1 MTRPAGPVDT
11 AQMLAFIEF
20 NMDMNM
26 GMDRGMDMHRLHIST
41 HSSGLIR
48 WRWLAGLT
56 ALVLA
61 VHVLVLEASPNLLGV
76 TSPPTLAAAHTFST
90 RTIAAEPPPAPSPA
104 QSPTVTRAEP
114 LPPPKRLAKNL
125 VKQAALPSPGTEAVP
140 IEATSATREPGP
152 ASDPISIE
160 IPAPST
166 VSNEPKVEPTV
177 PAPLPAASS
186 ATGTALN
193 ASPAGINTTPV
204 TAMNLPASVNL
215 QFKVTGSSKGLN
227 YFANAQLAWLN
238 SGSHY
243 DAAMKVS
250 AFLIGSRSMTS
261 VGLIKSSGLAPTRFA
276 DKFKSEMAAHFEGD
290 KGKITFSANSPDAP
304 WIEGAQDR
312 VSVFIQLGGMLA
324 GNPNDFPIGSS
335 IAIYTAGPR
344 DADVWTF
351 KVEAEE
357 KLQLPAGDM
366 TTLRLTRTPR
376 REYDQKIEI
385 WYAPSLGYLP
395 VRNRITQSNGD
406 FVDQQLTEVRK
417 P

>member
-1 MTRPAGPVDT
+1 MMRPEGRVDP
-11 AQMLAFIEF
+11 AKMLTFIEF
-20 NMDMNM
+20 N
-26 GMDRGMDMHRLHIST
+26 MDMHRLHIST
-41 HSSGLIR
+41 YSSGLAR
-48 WRWLAGLT
+48 WRWLAGL
-56 ALVLA
+56 AVLVVA
-61 VHVLVLEASPNLLGV
+61 VHVLVLEASPNLLGA
-76 TSPPTLAAAHTFST
+76 TGAPTLATAHTFST
-90 RTIAAEPPPAPSPA
+90 RTIAADPPQA
-104 QSPTVTRAEP
+104 TRAEP
-114 LPPPKRLAKNL
+114 QPAPSRLTKNLAKPP
-125 VKQAALPSPGTEAVP
+125 AAPAPGAKAEP
-140 IEATSATREPGP
+140 IEAISAATQPGP
-152 ASDPISIE
+152 SADPISVE

-166 VSNEPKVEPTV
+166 VSAASAASNDSQPQPTAP
-177 PAPLPAASS
+177 PAVLPAASS

-193 ASPAGINTTPV
+193 AAPAGLNTTPV
-204 TAMNLPASVNL
+204 TAMNLPGSVRL

-261 VGLIKSSGLAPTRFA
+261 VGLIKNSGLAPTRFA
-276 DKFKSEMAAHFEGD
+276 DKFKSELAAHFESD
-290 KGKITFSANSPDAP
+290 KGKITFSANTPDAP

-312 VSVFIQLGGMLA
+312 VSVFLQLGGMLA
-324 GNPNDFPIGSS
+324 GKPNDFPIGSS

-366 TTLRLTRTPR
+366 TTLRLTRAPR

-406 FVDQQLTEVRK
+406 FVDQQLTEVLK